1 LVYQGYQRID
11 GHFID
16 YELYELPGVR
26 GSFRGPPVDG
36 GDYVACLGGA
46 QTFGRFV
53 EKPFPKLIARAL
65 GMSALN
71 LGRGGASATFPLSDP
86 AILAYINR
94 ARLVIVQVFSG
105 RSQSN
110 SLFRIV
116 GHGMVGVNLANG
128 SEASADEF
136 YSWLLKQDQELAR
149 KIIAETR
156 ENYVQS
162 MRQLLNAI
170 VRPKVLLWFSVRK
183 PDYQEELT
191 STLHR
196 LWAEFPQLVN
206 RPMMDQLEGF
216 CDVYVE
222 CVSRRGLPQ
231 TIPATEW
238 AELRNL
244 RSRVDLPPLGPRVM
258 KTENR
263 YYPSPEMHED
273 AAEMLLPAC
282 RKLLD
287 ATRT

>member
-1 LVYQGYQRID
+1 VYQGYQRID

-16 YELYELPGVR
+16 YELYELPRVR

-36 GDYVACLGGA
+36 EDYVACLGGA

-53 EKPFPKLIARAL
+53 QKPFPKLLAETL
-65 GMSALN
+65 GISALN
-71 LGRGGASATFPLSDP
+71 LGRGGASPTFPLSDP
-86 AILAYINR
+86 ALLDYVNR

-110 SLFRIV
+110 SLFQIV
-116 GHGMVGVNLANG
+116 GHGMVGVNLANR

-136 YSWLLKQDQELAR
+136 YSWLLGQDKELAR

-156 ENYVQS
+156 ENYVRS
-162 MRQLLNAI
+162 MTQLFDAI
-170 VRPKVLLWFSVRK
+170 VKPKILLWFSVRK

-191 STLHR
+191 SSLHR

-206 RPMMDQLEGF
+206 RPMMDQLQNR
-216 CDVYVE
+216 CDLYVE
-222 CVSRRGLPQ
+222 CVSRRGMPQ
-231 TIPATEW
+231 PIPPTEW

-244 RSRVDLPPLGPRVM
+244 RNPLDFPSQEPKIV

-263 YYPSPEMHED
+263 YYPSPEMHQD
-273 AAEMLLPAC
+273 AAELLIPAC

-287 ATRT
+287 AARI